1 MASVDIL
8 LATYNGAAH
17 VREQIASLQQQ
28 TFSDWRLL
36 IRDDGSSDATPTLL
50 AELAQSDSRI
60 EIVADTL
67 GNLGFNG
74 NFHALLRAS
83 QAPWVMFCDQDDVWL
98 PSKIER
104 TLCVMR
110 DQPVDE
116 PVVVHCDAVV
126 SDAHLRP
133 LLPRFIGDRGL
144 ARGLPS
150 VLLANPVQGAAMMI
164 NASLRAL
171 MVQNI
176 PSLPFDYQAA
186 LLAEATGRRVFIPE
200 ALLLYRQHGGNV
212 IGAGTAPASSGVQ
225 NQNRSASTWRRAG
238 MTLTIGLLAA
248 PHVETVLRPVQA
260 RWRANTA
267 EILAHHARFVR
278 VGFSWAKLAWWWR
291 SDYQYFRRRDRYN
304 ALLWALGWYR
314 SLTV

>member
-28 TFSDWRLL
+28 TFCDWRLL
-36 IRDDGSSDATPTLL
+36 IRDDGSRDATPTLL

-60 EIVADTL
+60 EIVTDSL

-126 SDAHLRP
+126 SDAHLSP
-133 LLPRFIGDRGL
+133 LQPRFIGDRGL
-144 ARGLPS
+144 AQGLTS

-171 MVQNI
+171 MVQSI
-176 PSLPFDYQAA
+176 PPLPFDYQAA

-200 ALLLYRQHGGNV
+200 ALLLYRQHGANV
-212 IGAGTAPASSGVQ
+212 IGAGTAPVNSSDQNDTAS
-225 NQNRSASTWRRAG
+225 AWRRAG

-248 PHVETVLRPVQA
+248 PHVETVLHPVRA
-260 RWRANTA
+260 RWRAETA
-267 EILAHHARFVR
+267 GILAHHALFVQ

-291 SDYQYFRRRDRYN
+291 SGYQYFRRRDRYN
-304 ALLWALGWYR
+304 ALLWALGWYQ
-314 SLTV
+314 SLAA